1 MSEPTRLA
9 ASPPQSC
16 SRGESPGWRVRREPR
31 GVGED
36 ASEGHW
42 VEVLGLR
49 GKEGVVLF
57 AQGERGG
64 ARPNPSLAPLPSP
77 PPPGLFPRKLYQCGH
92 ARRRHLGQLV
102 SRCRGEEAGFSCV
115 AAGRGGT
122 NGSPANRPP
131 RPPPA
136 CGSPGRLSAAPQGAC
151 SAPKNG
157 LVSALGSHSITSK
170 KLPPPS

>member
-1 MSEPTRLA
+1 M
-9 ASPPQSC
+9 
-16 SRGESPGWRVRREPR
+16 
-31 GVGED
+31 
-36 ASEGHW
+36 
-42 VEVLGLR
+42 EVLGLR

-131 RPPPA
+131 PAPRRPAATLGVSPLLPKAPVAPPRM
-136 CGSPGRLSAAPQGAC
+136 GWFL
-151 SAPKNG
+151 
-157 LVSALGSHSITSK
+157 L
-170 KLPPPS
+170 